1 MIEIKN
7 LDFGYKKNRLVLT
20 GINLQMREGR
30 IYGLLG
36 KNGVGKSTLEYLIA
50 GLQFPNNGSVTIDE
64 MVAQK
69 REVKL
74 LQNIFL
80 LGEEVPETNL
90 TIETFKN
97 LNAKFY
103 PNFSDE
109 DFKNFLTEFEITDIK
124 QKIDKLSFGTKKK
137 VFIAFALACN
147 TKYLLMDEPTNGLD
161 IPSKASFRKLLRLA
175 MTDDKVVIISTHQA
189 RDLQNILDSI
199 IILDDK
205 NLLLNATDSEITEK
219 LFFGMMTDDD
229 NKEDILY
236 SESTVAGTQIVRL
249 NKNNEQSNLD
259 VELLF
264 NAAFTSKDK
273 FKSTFNNPLVL

>member
-20 GINLQMREGR
+20 NINLQMKEGR

-36 KNGVGKSTLEYLIA
+36 KNGVGKSTLEHLIA

-64 MVAQK
+64 MIAQK

-74 LQNIFL
+74 LQNLFL
-80 LGEEVPETNL
+80 LGEEMPETNL
-90 TIETFKN
+90 TIEKFERI
-97 LNAKFY
+97 NAKFY

-161 IPSKASFRKLLRLA
+161 IPSKASFRKILRLA

-199 IILDDK
+199 IILDDN
-205 NLLLNATDSEITEK
+205 NLLLSATDSEITEK
-219 LFFGMMTDDD
+219 LFFGIMTDKED
-229 NKEDILY
+229 KEDILY

-273 FKSTFNNPLVL
+273 FKSTFNKS